1 MHKGETIIDGVPI
14 YGMYDGVE
22 VGVIYTNG
30 KPATIFL
37 ILFNHRRKEFVLNE
51 KVTDLICEGM
61 LLDINDPSI
70 VDIWDELTHLLSVEF
85 RKYY

>member
-1 MHKGETIIDGVPI
+1 M
-14 YGMYDGVE
+14 
-22 VGVIYTNG
+22 
-30 KPATIFL
+30 
-37 ILFNHRRKEFVLNE
+37 LNE